1 VPKEFEHAYNRF
13 MPNYTKQEIVVL
25 ARKLSN
31 CLYSWNREY
40 AVSLQ
45 TGKFVSD
52 YYIEQFL
59 YGMSEL
65 YTFFYE
71 RKDDAILSRFNASE
85 HERLKLRKVRHS
97 IAHMEGDIEKIKKD
111 LREYFSAREPGNQDK
126 DLFLMIK
133 HVREVAVSLEMEKHI
148 IVELMM
154 VQNMF
159 PREFLKEQIR
169 KDIFG

>member
-1 VPKEFEHAYNRF
+1 MQKYN
-13 MPNYTKQEIVVL
+13 KQEIVVL
-25 ARKLSN
+25 SRKLSN
-31 CLYSWNREY
+31 CLYSWNREF
-40 AVSLQ
+40 AVSLRAG
-45 TGKFVSD
+45 TECGKAGKFVSD

-71 RKDDAILSRFNASE
+71 RKDEAILNQFNASE

-97 IAHMEGDIEKIKKD
+97 IAHMEGDIEKVKKD
-111 LREYFSAREPGNQDK
+111 LREYFLAREPGNQDK

-133 HVREVAVSLEMEKHI
+133 HVRKVAVSLEMEKHI
-148 IVELMM
+148 IGELMM

-159 PREFLKEQIR
+159 PPEFLKEQMR

>member
-1 VPKEFEHAYNRF
+1 

-25 ARKLSN
+25 VRKLSN

-45 TGKFVSD
+45 AGSEYGKAGKFVSD

-65 YTFFYE
+65 YTFFCE